1 MALTADERRALVVLA
16 AAGQNG
22 VTQRL
27 LSAYG
32 FAMPV
37 IAWLVN
43 RGLATMALENVR
55 AGGQVIEVER
65 VRITDAGRQAL
76 AVAEGG

>member
-1 MALTADERRALVVLA
+1 MSIFNADERRALVVLA

-22 VTQRL
+22 VTQRF

-32 FAMPV
+32 FDTPM

-43 RGLATMALENVR
+43 HGLATMTGRTFVR
-55 AGGQVIEVER
+55 A
-65 VRITDAGRQAL
+65 AS
-76 AVAEGG
+76 